1 MRTTNRYADFPP
13 LYPEIRSTKPLNDR
27 TRIKPAVAGNTLP
40 LFHLH
45 KDDFIT
51 PFTFLSRENNYLVG
65 SELLNQPL
73 VLAFFSIHW
82 NGYGEKY
89 LQQLQELYADIQV
102 MGGQLLVVSADGRK
116 ELDHLVKKLNL
127 TFPLAIDKGHQIA
140 RSAGLYLESDPLWDR
155 VSGIEENAPLPA
167 VYVIGQSQRISYHF
181 LDHYLQQSI
190 NSRDLLSQVYTT
202 GQGQALSR
210 AIA

>member
-13 LYPEIRSTKPLNDR
+13 LYPDIRSTKPLNDR
-27 TRIKPAVAGNTLP
+27 TRIKPVVAGNTLP

-45 KDDFIT
+45 KDDFVT
-51 PFTFLSRENNYLVG
+51 PFTFLSRESNYLVG

-82 NGYGEKY
+82 NGYGDRY
-89 LQQLQELYADIQV
+89 LQQLQDLYADIQV
-102 MGGQLLVVSADGRK
+102 MGGQLLVISADSRK
-116 ELDHLVKKLNL
+116 ELEHLVKQHQL
-127 TFPLAIDKGHQIA
+127 TFPLAIDNDHQIA
-140 RSAGLYLESDPLWDR
+140 RAAGLYRESDPLWDR

-190 NSRDLLSQVYTT
+190 NARDLLSQVYTT
-202 GQGQALSR
+202 GQAQALSR

>member
-1 MRTTNRYADFPP
+1 MRTTNRYADFLP

-27 TRIKPAVAGNTLP
+27 TRIKPVVAGNTLP
-40 LFHLH
+40 LFQLH
-45 KDDFIT
+45 KDDFVT
-51 PFTFLSRENNYLVG
+51 PFPFLSRENNYIVG

-89 LQQLQELYADIQV
+89 LHQLQELYADIQV
-102 MGGQLLVVSADGRK
+102 MGGQLLVVSADNRK
-116 ELDHLVKKLNL
+116 ELAYLIKKNSF
-127 TFPLAIDKGHQIA
+127 TFPLAIDKNHQIA

-190 NSRDLLSQVYTT
+190 NDRELLTQVYTT
-202 GQGQALSR
+202 GQAQALSR

>member
-1 MRTTNRYADFPP
+1 MRTTNRYADFLP
-13 LYPEIRSTKPLNDR
+13 LYPEIRSSKPLNDR
-27 TRIKPAVAGNTLP
+27 TPIKPVVAGNTMP

-51 PFTFLSRENNYLVG
+51 PFPFMSRENNYIIG

-73 VLAFFSIHW
+73 VLAFFSVHW

-89 LQQLQELYADIQV
+89 LRQLQDLYADIQV
-102 MGGQLLVVSADGRK
+102 MGGQLLVVSADNRK
-116 ELDHLVKKLNL
+116 ELEQLVKKHGL
-127 TFPLAIDKGHQIA
+127 TFPLASDKGHQIA

-181 LDHYLQQSI
+181 LDHYLQHSI
-190 NSRDLLSQVYTT
+190 DTRDLLSQVYST
-202 GQGQALSR
+202 GQAQALSR

>member
-40 LFHLH
+40 LFQLH

-51 PFTFLSRENNYLVG
+51 PFNFLSRESNYLVG

-82 NGYGEKY
+82 NGYGEKH
-89 LQQLQELYADIQV
+89 LQQLQDLYADIQV
-102 MGGQLLVVSADGRK
+102 MGGQLLVISADGRK
-116 ELDHLVKKLNL
+116 ELEHLVKKLNL
-127 TFPLAIDKGHQIA
+127 TFPLAIDKNHQIA

-155 VSGIEENAPLPA
+155 VSGIEENAPPPT
-167 VYVIGQSQRISYHF
+167 VYVIGQSQYISYAF
-181 LDHYLQQSI
+181 IDHYLQQTI
-190 NSRDLLSQVYTT
+190 NSRDLLSQVYSA
-202 GQGQALSR
+202 GQAQALSR